1 MFFELIFYY
10 GGRAKILE
18 VVKLRSM
25 DSSLLRELLDLF
37 SGTERSLY
45 IYIYIYIYLYIYILF
60 SLEEVIFQN
69 VIQGFRN

>member
-45 IYIYIYIYLYIYILF
+45 IYIYIYIYILF